1 MKKLVAVIVSSV
13 AVSFAA
19 MAESVM
25 LVLPANVSLVNL
37 GFDLM
42 RMKPAGVIEMAC
54 YGGTD
59 EVASLEVFDRR
70 AFKWVPVPQSMWND
84 GSIPGASKEAL
95 VIVGDS
101 QAASDLLDAARWAD
115 NIITPSGRN
124 FHEVVN
130 AVHAFSPLSQKQW
143 KSLSGGYGIKLREIV
158 HESRYSRYDRE
169 PRAKEEEATA
179 QPPAPADIELAP
191 NEVIIVTHV
200 NGQPDEAPAEEPAQE
215 PEEAKEE
222 PAAEVAEAVEP
233 VQEPEVTPA
242 VEEAVE
248 PVQEPE
254 IKPAVEEAVEPVQEP
269 EVKFS
274 LNKNASKNPPAL
286 DMQAIEQPLGKDKAE
301 SILEAFRKNAPV
313 VEPEVVAPSAPA
325 AEAPAVEAPAAEA
338 PAVETPAVE
347 APVAE
352 APAVEAP
359 AVESPAVEAPA
370 VEAPAVAAPAVE
382 VPEAKAHA
390 IETPAVKIA
399 VEEVAEPVAQPV
411 AEVAIPVPT
420 EEEIEAAKKTVAEAL
435 AKAKA
440 ERAETKEEVATA
452 LDLPLPEVEVVPA
465 AAPEVAAPPAAVKVP
480 ELPVVPAINLNTESK

>member
-158 HESRYSRYDRE
+158 HESRYSRYDRASRE
-169 PRAKEEEATA
+169 KEEQVAA
-179 QPPAPADIELAP
+179 PAPADIELAP
-191 NEVIIVTHV
+191 NEIIIVTKV
-200 NGQPDEAPAEEPAQE
+200 NGQPGEAPAEAPAQGR
-215 PEEAKEE
+215 EEVKEE
-222 PAAEVAEAVEP
+222 PAAAV
-233 VQEPEVTPA
+233 V
-242 VEEAVE
+242 EAVE

-254 IKPAVEEAVEPVQEP
+254 IKPAVEEAVEPVQEPEVTPAVAEAVEPVQEP

-286 DMQAIEQPLGKDKAE
+286 DMKAIEQPQGKDKAE

-325 AEAPAVEAPAAEA
+325 AEAPAVETPAVEA

-359 AVESPAVEAPA
+359 AVESPAVEAPVA
-370 VEAPAVAAPAVE
+370 EAPAVAAPAVE